1 MHMTVKIFIKRK
13 VQDQNAVELTL
24 LLKRLRAL
32 TLEQPGYISGETLTR
47 IDKKDECMVVSTW
60 RSVEDWNSWVNN
72 PKRIEIQMQIDKLLG
87 QETDYAMY
95 SA

>member
-1 MHMTVKIFIKRK
+1 MTVKIFINRK
-13 VQDQNAVELTL
+13 VQSENVNELTL
-24 LLKRLRAL
+24 LLKKLRAL

-47 IDKKDECMVVSTW
+47 IDKKDECMVISSW
-60 RSVEDWNSWVNN
+60 RSIEDWNSWVNN
-72 PKRIEIQMQIDKLLG
+72 PKRIEIQMQIDKMLG

>member
-1 MHMTVKIFIKRK
+1 MTVKIFIKRK
-13 VQDQNAVELTL
+13 VQNQNVIELTL
-24 LLKRLRAL
+24 LLKKLRAL

-47 IDKKDECMVVSTW
+47 IDKNDECMVISSW

>member
-1 MHMTVKIFIKRK
+1 MAVKIFIKRK
-13 VQDQNAVELTL
+13 VQVENAAQLTI

-32 TLEQPGYISGETLTR
+32 TLEQPGYLSGETFNR
-47 IDKKDECMVVSTW
+47 IDKTDECMVISTW

-72 PKRIEIQMQIDKLLG
+72 PKRTEVLTVIDQLLG
-87 QETDYAMY
+87 QETDYAIY